1 MREKLVWAVLL
12 LFLGA
17 GWAQSGP
24 KTEAQVFTRTEVMIA
39 MRDGVHLQTVIFTP
53 RAQSEPLPIILM
65 RSPYGVPKDE
75 KFLAGEKNEAL
86 NRDGYIYAVQNI
98 RGRFKSEGTF
108 VMQRPL
114 RDKTDPKA
122 IDEGTDAYDTI
133 DWLVKNVPN
142 NNGRV
147 GMTGTSYDA
156 WLVMMALTDPHPA
169 LKAASEQASPDDMFL
184 GDDFHHYGAFR
195 LAYGF
200 EYAAYLE
207 SEKDENYHFDFGRY
221 DTYDFY
227 LQDLGPLSNANPKFF
242 RGKLPTWNN
251 FVAHPN
257 RDQFWKSQTVSM
269 QIKHTP
275 VPLLHV
281 AGWWDQEDFY
291 GPQKIYTTLEANDKE
306 NLNYFVAGPWNHGGW
321 FGKGDSLGPIAFD
334 SETAKY
340 YRDNI
345 LAPWFRHWLH
355 GTGDLPINEA
365 EVFETGSNRWK
376 SYDSWPPKAVS
387 PKKLYFSNGGELSFE
402 APTATSNAFDTYI
415 SDPANPVPYRPRPI
429 PRVYPS
435 EEWQVWRV
443 QDQRFVDHRPDVL
456 TWQTDPLNEHVR
468 IAGDITA
475 DLFAATSGTDSDWI
489 VKLIDVYPENFKPSE
504 EQKKISGERDLSGY
518 ELMIA
523 DEVFRGR
530 FRKSFE
536 KPEAIVPNQPEEY
549 KIDLHTNDHVFQKGH
564 RIMVQV
570 QSTWFPLIDRNPQKF
585 VPNVFQAKQADFTKT
600 TQKIYRSKDKAS
612 SILLP
617 VVAN

>member
-1 MREKLVWAVLL
+1 MFIRELRVMVLL
-12 LFLGA
+12 SLVVTM
-17 GWAQSGP
+17 GWSQTTP
-24 KTEAQVFTRTEVMIA
+24 QENVFTRTEVMIP
-39 MRDGVHLQTVIFTP
+39 MRDGVHLDTVIFTP
-53 RAQSEPLPIILM
+53 KAQRKPLPILFM
-65 RSPYGVPKDE
+65 RSPYAIPKDE
-75 KFLAGEKNEAL
+75 KFLAGERSAAL

-108 VMQRPL
+108 IMQHPL
-114 RDKTDPKA
+114 RDKSDPHS
-122 IDEGTDAYDTI
+122 IDEGSDAYDSI
-133 DWLVKNVPN
+133 DWLVKNVPKN
-142 NNGRV
+142 NSRV

-156 WLVMMALTDPHPA
+156 WLVIMALTDPHPA
-169 LKAASEQASPDDMFL
+169 LKATSEQASPDDMFL

-207 SEKDENYHFDFGRY
+207 TEKDADYHFEFGRY

-227 LQDLGPLSNANPKFF
+227 LSDLGPLSNANAKFF
-242 RGKLPTWNN
+242 HGKLPTWDN
-251 FVAHPN
+251 FVSHPN
-257 RDQFWKSQTVSM
+257 RDQFWKSETVSM
-269 QIKHTP
+269 QVKHTP

-291 GPQKIYTTLEANDKE
+291 GPQKIYTTLEETDE
-306 NLNYFVAGPWNHGGW
+306 DNLNYFVAGPWNHGGW
-321 FGKGDSLGPIAFD
+321 FGKGGSLGPIAFD
-334 SETAKY
+334 SETATY
-340 YRDNI
+340 FRENI
-345 LAPWFRHWLH
+345 MAPWFRYWLH
-355 GTGDLPINEA
+355 GTGNLPIKEA
-365 EVFETGSNRWK
+365 EVFETGANRWQT
-376 SYDSWPPKAVS
+376 YDSWPPKAGS
-387 PKKLYFSNGGELSFE
+387 PKKLYFRADGKLSFE
-402 APTATSNAFDTYI
+402 APTDADAFDSYI

-435 EEWQVWRV
+435 EEWRVWLM

-456 TWQTDPLNEHVR
+456 SWQTDPLAEDVT

-504 EQKKISGERDLSGY
+504 AQRKVSGERDLSGY

-536 KPEAIVPNQPEEY
+536 TPEAIPSNEPEEY
-549 KIDLHTNDHVFQKGH
+549 KLDLHTNDHVFLKGH

-585 VPNVFQAKQADFTKT
+585 VPNIFEAKDTDFTKT
-600 TQKIYRSKDKAS
+600 TQKIYRTKDKAS
-612 SILLP
+612 SIVLP
-617 VVAN
+617 VMAN